1 MKKLKTIEKKVKAVL
16 TAHEEARDDDMKLYL
31 YVCSNCQPK
40 VGTMPFERV
49 MKEYRLLGIPPFE
62 SIRRTRQKLQAD
74 CPELAG
80 NLRVRQLRATQEQ
93 IYREYAGVPIE
104 RQE

>member
-1 MKKLKTIEKKVKAVL
+1 MKKLKTIEEKVKAVL

-49 MKEYRLLGIPPFE
+49 MKEYRLLGIPPGRSCKLTAQSLQVICVSGSSEQHRNRYIE
-62 SIRRTRQKLQAD
+62 STQAF
-74 CPELAG
+74 
-80 NLRVRQLRATQEQ
+80 R
-93 IYREYAGVPIE
+93 
-104 RQE
+104 

>member
-1 MKKLKTIEKKVKAVL
+1 MKKLKTIEEKVKAVL

-62 SIRRTRQKLQAD
+62 SIRCKLTAQSLQVICVSGSSEQHRNRYIESTQAF
-74 CPELAG
+74 
-80 NLRVRQLRATQEQ
+80 R
-93 IYREYAGVPIE
+93 
-104 RQE
+104 